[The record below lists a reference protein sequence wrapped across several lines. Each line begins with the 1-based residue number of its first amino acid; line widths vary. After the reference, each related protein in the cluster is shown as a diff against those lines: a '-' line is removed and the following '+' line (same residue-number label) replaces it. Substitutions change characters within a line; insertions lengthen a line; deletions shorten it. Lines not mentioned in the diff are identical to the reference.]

1 MNDEEKQKNYELA
14 DKLISE
20 QNFAAA
26 VIVGAVATI
35 LAAAAY
41 GIIVATWAFSYGFV
55 AAGVGIVI
63 GLSMQFLGRG
73 ISMKFAVV
81 ATVYAIIGCVLGNLF
96 RVIIE
101 LAQANAT
108 SPIDVLRNN
117 SLSVLAEWSVS
128 DVSFVDLVYWFV
140 AVFCAVFL
148 AKRPLSR
155 SERLAIGLFELR
167 G

>member
-1 MNDEEKQKNYELA
+1 MDDEEKQKNYELA

-26 VIVGAVATI
+26 VIVGAVATL

-41 GIIVATWAFSYGFV
+41 GITVATWAFSYGFA

-63 GLSMQFLGRG
+63 GLSMGFLGRG
-73 ISMKFAVV
+73 ISTKFAVV
-81 ATVYAIIGCVLGNLF
+81 ATLYTITGCAIGNLF

-101 LAQANAT
+101 LAQATAT

-117 SLSVLAEWSVS
+117 SLSVLVERSIS
-128 DVSFVDLVYWFV
+128 NVSFVDLVFWFV

-155 SERLAIGLFELR
+155 SERLAIGMFELR

>member
-1 MNDEEKQKNYELA
+1 MDDEEKQKNYELA

-26 VIVGAVATI
+26 VIVGAVATL

-41 GIIVATWAFSYGFV
+41 GITVATWAFSYGFA

-63 GLSMQFLGRG
+63 GLSMGFLGRG
-73 ISMKFAVV
+73 ISTKFAVV
-81 ATVYAIIGCVLGNLF
+81 ATLYTITGCAIGNLF

-101 LAQANAT
+101 LVQATAT
-108 SPIDVLRNN
+108 TPIDVLRNN
-117 SLSVLAEWSVS
+117 SLSVLVERSIS
-128 DVSFVDLVYWFV
+128 NVSFVDFVFWFV
-140 AVFCAVFL
+140 AVFCAIFL

-155 SERLAIGLFELR
+155 SERLAIGMFELR

>member
-1 MNDEEKQKNYELA
+1 MDDEEKQKNYELA

-26 VIVGAVATI
+26 VIVGAVATL
-35 LAAAAY
+35 LATAAY
-41 GIIVATWAFSYGFV
+41 GITVATWAFSYGFA

-63 GLSMQFLGRG
+63 GLSMGFLGRG
-73 ISMKFAVV
+73 ISTKFAVV
-81 ATVYAIIGCVLGNLF
+81 ATLYTITGCAIGNLF

-101 LAQANAT
+101 LAQATAT

-117 SLSVLAEWSVS
+117 SLSVLVERSIS
-128 DVSFVDLVYWFV
+128 NVSFVDLVFWFV

-155 SERLAIGLFELR
+155 SERLAIGMFELR